1 MYVHDVNDG
10 GGGETK
16 KRKTEMP
23 VLKPLSIK

>member
-1 MYVHDVNDG
+1 MYVHDVNNG
-10 GGGETK
+10 GKKK